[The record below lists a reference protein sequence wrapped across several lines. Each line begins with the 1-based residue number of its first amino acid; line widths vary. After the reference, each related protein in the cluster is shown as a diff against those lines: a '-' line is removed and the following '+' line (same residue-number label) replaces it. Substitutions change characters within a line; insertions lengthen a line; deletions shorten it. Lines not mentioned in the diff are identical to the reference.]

1 MSSSSVPTTPTTT
14 PVDCSPYFFNFYIT
28 FMFDTGHYG
37 QNYKDVQLQVPDLID
52 NSTVPQSTI
61 FNYYG
66 ISTTNYY
73 GSPFNRWNTS
83 KAEEEMQQV
92 KASSEDTLNITLTDA
107 LKHFR
112 ESGDASFKN
121 SAVGVTLVIFVG
133 DTVTDAEEATVVAKE
148 LQALN
153 PPVVILVVGRSQEA
167 VEPVKPLALAT
178 YVARRLGGD
187 GIVFYAL
194 RHNEIRLGIKTM
206 FLRHTMPESREQW
219 IARLPDTRTPRPIRR
234 SASEQLLSG
243 GSRSYKQTVAQH
255 QLDRLL
261 DHRMNNSLRL

>member
-178 YVARRLGGD
+178 YVGNAAD
-187 GIVFYAL
+187 DTT
-194 RHNEIRLGIKTM
+194 N
-206 FLRHTMPESREQW
+206 W
-219 IARLPDTRTPRPIRR
+219 ILEKACP
-234 SASEQLLSG
+234 
-243 GSRSYKQTVAQH
+243 Y
-255 QLDRLL
+255 
-261 DHRMNNSLRL
+261 NNPNPKV